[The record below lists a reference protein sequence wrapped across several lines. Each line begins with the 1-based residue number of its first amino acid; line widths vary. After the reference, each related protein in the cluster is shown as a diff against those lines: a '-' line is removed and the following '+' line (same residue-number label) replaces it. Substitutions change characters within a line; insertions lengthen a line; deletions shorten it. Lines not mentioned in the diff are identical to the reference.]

1 MTDVFDEIRERC
13 AEVAQRARFV
23 TIDDA
28 GLARF
33 ADRLANEPWPEDDL
47 DPAHHFEGDDE
58 TMLAFTFLLDA
69 INFGSGWFP
78 VLAKRDGMSGY
89 RTVATACKEH
99 FEREGAPE
107 ASALEATT
115 TEGMAVLL
123 GQDAEAPEVAEL
135 MALFAQAWRDFG
147 AWLRVSHGGR
157 YDRAIESAE
166 GSAARL
172 VDALAKMSLYRD
184 RARYEEL
191 DVPLYKRAQITAADL
206 ARAFPGKPWG
216 TFHDLDRLTLFA
228 DNLVPHVLRCRGV
241 LAYDAGLLARIDR
254 EELLPVGSL
263 EEVEIRAVAVVAVE
277 RLVEALAER
286 GRPTTAHALDGLLWN
301 AGQAKEIKTRPRHRA
316 RCSFY

>member
-13 AEVAQRARFV
+13 AEVARRARFV

-33 ADRLANEPWPEDDL
+33 ADRLATEPWPEDDL

-89 RTVATACKEH
+89 RTVATACKEY
-99 FEREGAPE
+99 FEREGAPD

-115 TEGMAVLL
+115 TEGMAALL
-123 GQDAEAPEVAEL
+123 GQDAEVPEVAEL

-147 AWLRVSHGGR
+147 AWLRASYGGR
-157 YDRAIESAE
+157 YGRAIESAE

-172 VDALAKMSLYRD
+172 VDALAQMSLYRD
-184 RARYEEL
+184 CARYEEL

-206 ARAFPGKPWG
+206 ARAFSGKPWG
-216 TFHDLDRLTLFA
+216 TFDDLDRLTLFA

-254 EELLPVGSL
+254 EELLPVGSP

-277 RLVEALAER
+277 RLVEVLAER

-301 AGQAKEIKTRPRHRA
+301 AGQAKEIKARPRHRA